1 MGMTINGTREKVL
14 AVAEEMLYQG
24 GYTQT
29 SIEDIIARA
38 KVSKSNFY
46 YHFRSKE
53 ELGMAVLERR
63 MQEFDHSLRATL
75 NDDALPPRERLAR
88 FLEQVIRAQ
97 EETLQKGGCP
107 FGNLVVEMSER
118 SERFRC
124 RLSGM
129 FNALVDRLTE
139 VIRLGQ
145 QEGVFREDVPA
156 RDLGALVLHT
166 LQGMQLITKCEKC
179 VDGSR
184 RSARVLRILLERV

>member
-29 SIEDIIARA
+29 SIEDIIVRAR
-38 KVSKSNFY
+38 VSKSNFY

-53 ELGMAVLERR
+53 ELGMAV
-63 MQEFDHSLRATL
+63 LRATL

-124 RLSGM
+124 RLSSM
-129 FNALVDRLTE
+129 FNALVDRLAE